1 MVFKQIAKQDLD
13 EIIVRTGFDY
23 DLLTK
28 DYYITV
34 LLYHLKE
41 IKGIYFKGGTAL
53 QLTLLDH
60 SRISED
66 IDFTIDRPLA
76 VVRKEIE
83 AVINNTK
90 LFGVITQDKDV
101 DGFVR
106 LVVPYTSSM
115 GESMVF
121 IDINERAKLVLE
133 PQDILLKHFY
143 PNMDQFRFPCL
154 NIRELVAE
162 KIAAAIGRNKPRDHY
177 DIYQLI
183 KHGVEFDMGL
193 VKKKCEQSGVEF
205 DIVKMFNNAKKLHKR
220 WDEDMVPLLAEEVDF
235 KEVMQTLAEYFDLPS
250 KR

>member
-1 MVFKQIAKQDLD
+1 MVFTPISKKELD
-13 EIIVRTGFDY
+13 EIIATTGFDY

-34 LLYHLKE
+34 LLYHLKD

-66 IDFTIDRPLA
+66 IDFTIERPLPE
-76 VVRKEIE
+76 VRKEIE
-83 AVINNTK
+83 YAIDSSG
-90 LFGVITQDKDV
+90 LFGAITQDKDV

-106 LVVPYTSSM
+106 LVVPYKSFD
-115 GESMVF
+115 GEDQIF
-121 IDINERAKLVLE
+121 IDINERGKLFLG
-133 PQDILLKHFY
+133 PQQPLLKHLY
-143 PNMDQFRFPCL
+143 PNIPRFTFSCL
-154 NIRELVAE
+154 NQEEMVAE

-183 KHGVEFDMGL
+183 KHNVPFNMDL

-205 DIVKMFNNAKKLHKR
+205 DIVKMFNKAKTLYKR
-220 WDEDMVPLLAEEVDF
+220 WEQDMIPLLAEEVPF
-235 KEVMQTLAEYFDLPS
+235 KEVMKTLAKHFRLQDH
-250 KR
+250 R